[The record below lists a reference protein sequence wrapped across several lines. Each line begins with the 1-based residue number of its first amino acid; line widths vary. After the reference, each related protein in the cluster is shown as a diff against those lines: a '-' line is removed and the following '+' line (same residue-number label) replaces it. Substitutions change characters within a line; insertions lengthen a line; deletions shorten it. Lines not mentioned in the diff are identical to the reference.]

1 MLVLEEF
8 INKLSSHAQFSIF
21 LGLAFGVIAFIVSLF
36 AGFSLAKTAMVTF
49 VFAAVI
55 YLVIDFYETAIESN

>member
-8 INKLSSHAQFSIF
+8 INKLSTHAQFSIF
-21 LGLAFGVIAFIVSLF
+21 LGFVFGVIAFIVSIF

-55 YLVIDFYETAIESN
+55 YLALDFYEMVIEG